1 MPYMVDDY
9 HFYQPTT
16 YEMKLRPELDGIA
29 HKDAAN
35 RLKLLLEP
43 YGSTM

>member
-1 MPYMVDDY
+1 MPYMVVDY
-9 HFYQPTT
+9 HFHQPT

-29 HKDAAN
+29 HKHAAN
-35 RLKLLLEP
+35 RLESLLES